1 MAEMNTSSGGG
12 HKKKKGGKFI
22 LTEGGSR
29 AKKVSTRVDMT
40 PMVDLGFLLIT
51 FFIFT
56 TTMSKPASME
66 VNKPDTVHPPP
77 EAIKVPQSRTM
88 TIMMGKDDKIFWYM
102 GINDP
107 DHNKIPQI
115 NITNYSE
122 YGLRKTLL
130 EEDKRAR
137 DNNPNPAARN
147 PNDSSY
153 AKEGLVVIIR
163 PCDNSNYKNVVDVL
177 DEMKIT
183 EIKSF
188 SWADIAPVDITL
200 LAKSGLNK

>member
-1 MAEMNTSSGGG
+1 MAEMNTDSGGG
-12 HKKKKGGKFI
+12 HKKKGKGFI

-77 EAIKVPQSRTM
+77 EAIKVPESRTM
-88 TIMMGKDDKIFWYM
+88 TVILGKEDKIFWYM

-107 DHNKIPQI
+107 NNKKIPQI
-115 NITNYSE
+115 HTTDFSE
-122 YGLRKTLL
+122 YGMRKSLI
-130 EEDKRAR
+130 ESDKKARED
-137 DNNPNPAARN
+137 NPNPAARN
-147 PNDSSY
+147 PKDSAY
-153 AKEGLVVIIR
+153 AKEGLIVIIR
-163 PCDNSNYKNVVDVL
+163 PADNSNYKNIVDIL
-177 DEMKIT
+177 DEMKVT
-183 EIKSF
+183 NIKSF
-188 SWADIAPVDITL
+188 SWADIAPVDKTL
-200 LAKSGLNK
+200 LEKSGLNQ